1 MFSKENIRIENA
13 TSRDTTVAG
22 CLSEA
27 GIPPSRVRKVVMVC
41 RTYPIR
47 VESPKSSTSGPMGT
61 EIDWRIVSKRSRE
74 SLSAL
79 EEAIGRKT
87 LLWDCGWWCAHCPPG
102 GSRLRLEIPTSARQ
116 SVSNSNCLH

>member
-13 TSRDTTVAG
+13 TSRGMTVAG

-61 EIDWRIVSKRSRE
+61 EIDWRIV
-74 SLSAL
+74 
-79 EEAIGRKT
+79 
-87 LLWDCGWWCAHCPPG
+87 
-102 GSRLRLEIPTSARQ
+102 
-116 SVSNSNCLH
+116 